1 MKRIVFAISLLT
13 LWQCVITGIVLVER
27 QQAAERFVMVSK
39 VVMGIYFRGQ
49 KGKTDETSGFP
60 SLGFLESERAQ

>member
-1 MKRIVFAISLLT
+1 MKRIVFAIILLT

-39 VVMGIYFRGQ
+39 VILGMYFQ
-49 KGKTDETSGFP
+49 DKKGRLYETNGFP
-60 SLGFLESERAQ
+60 SLGFLESERAK

>member
-13 LWQCVITGIVLVER
+13 LWQCLITGIVLVER

-39 VVMGIYFRGQ
+39 VILGMYFQ
-49 KGKTDETSGFP
+49 DKKGRVYEINGFP